1 MVAEEQQKI
10 MIITGGSRGI
20 GARTARLAAQRGYDV
35 CINYHRDEAAAEQV
49 AGEVRAT
56 GQRALVVR
64 GDVASEAE
72 VLQLFE
78 TTDRELGRL
87 SVLLNNAGIVG
98 PSQRVD
104 EMDAARIQRMLAINV
119 AGSFYCA
126 REAVRRMSTRHGGQ
140 GGSIVNMSSRAAVLG
155 SPNEYIDY
163 AASKAAIDTLTLG
176 LSKEVAAEG
185 IRVNAV
191 RPGLIYTD
199 IHASGGKPDRVNEM
213 RGGVPMQR
221 GGTAEEVAEAVLW
234 LASDACH
241 YCTGSFIEVSGGR

>member
-1 MVAEEQQKI
+1 MADDQQRI

-20 GARTARLAAQRGYDV
+20 GAATARLAAQRGYDV

-49 AGEVRAT
+49 AGEVRAA

-64 GDVASEAE
+64 GDVASEAD

-78 TTDRELGRL
+78 TTDRELGTL
-87 SVLLNNAGIVG
+87 SVLVNNAGIVG
-98 PSQRVD
+98 HSQRVD
-104 EMDAARIQRMLAINV
+104 EMDAARIQRMFAINV

-126 REAVRRMSTRHGGQ
+126 REAVRRMSTRHAGH
-140 GGSIVNMSSRAAVLG
+140 GGSIVNMSSRASVLG

-163 AASKAAIDTLTLG
+163 AASKAAVDTLTLG

-213 RGGVPMQR
+213 LGGVPMQR

-234 LASDACH
+234 LASDACN

>member
-1 MVAEEQQKI
+1 MADDQPKI

-20 GARTARLAAQRGYDV
+20 GAATARLAAQRGYDV
-35 CINYHRDEAAAEQV
+35 CINYNRDEASAEQV
-49 AGEVRAT
+49 ANEIRAA

-64 GDVASEAE
+64 GDVSNEAD
-72 VLQLFE
+72 VTQLFD
-78 TTDRELGRL
+78 TTDRELGTL

-98 PSQRVD
+98 HSQRLD
-104 EMDAARIQRMLAINV
+104 EMDSHRIQRMLAINV
-119 AGSFYCA
+119 AGGFYCA
-126 REAVRRMSTRHGGQ
+126 REAVRRMSTLHGGH

-176 LSKEVAAEG
+176 LSKEVGAEG

-191 RPGLIYTD
+191 RPGLIYTE
-199 IHASGGKPDRVNEM
+199 IHASGGKPNRVDDM
-213 RGGVPMQR
+213 RSGVPMQR
-221 GGTAEEVAEAVLW
+221 GGMAEEVAEAVMW
-234 LASDACH
+234 LASNACN

>member
-1 MVAEEQQKI
+1 MADDQPRI

-20 GARTARLAAQRGYDV
+20 GAATARLAAQRGYDV
-35 CINYHRDEAAAEQV
+35 CINYQRDEAAAEQV
-49 AGEVRAT
+49 AGEVRAA

-64 GDVASEAE
+64 GDVASEAD

-78 TTDRELGRL
+78 TTDRELGTL

-98 PSQRVD
+98 HSQRVD
-104 EMDAARIQRMLAINV
+104 EMDAARIQRMFAINV
-119 AGSFYCA
+119 TGSFYCA
-126 REAVRRMSTRHGGQ
+126 REAVRRMSTRHTGH
-140 GGSIVNMSSRAAVLG
+140 GGSIINMSSRASVLG

-176 LSKEVAAEG
+176 LSKEVGGEG

-199 IHASGGKPDRVNEM
+199 IHASGGKPNRVNDM
-213 RGGVPMQR
+213 LGGVPMQR

-234 LASDACH
+234 LASDACN
-241 YCTGSFIEVSGGR
+241 YCTGTFIEVSGGR